1 MIPCSTKS
9 LWPPGSPQEESCP
22 CRSHCCCQ
30 WVGTSGTGGAALL
43 PQPLPGLSS
52 NWGREELLGTASG
65 PQHSDLLFEQPSVW
79 MLHCS
84 LWNIP
89 YCYTFL
95 IISHNT
101 SSCLKNPKQTGLH
114 LVVSMNRL
122 NFSFGQTR
130 DCIFEI
136 SLFQNNYCSS
146 QDFLVSAVIYK
157 QLLKTRLSLGLA
169 IPPLHQ
175 RKVTA
180 PFQKDPIA
188 F

>member
-1 MIPCSTKS
+1 
-9 LWPPGSPQEESCP
+9 
-22 CRSHCCCQ
+22 
-30 WVGTSGTGGAALL
+30 
-43 PQPLPGLSS
+43 
-52 NWGREELLGTASG
+52 
-65 PQHSDLLFEQPSVW
+65 

-95 IISHNT
+95 IVSHNT
-101 SSCLKNPKQTGLH
+101 SFCLKNPKQTGLH

-157 QLLKTRLSLGLA
+157 QLLKTTGYHWAWQSLPSTKGKLLHLSRKIQLHSRRSHESPDIFYLLCACFQLLKALTEGFTDPGLQQELPC
-169 IPPLHQ
+169 IITGLI
-175 RKVTA
+175 KVLILIKMLYYCIMLNCSGLQ
-180 PFQKDPIA
+180 PH
-188 F
+188 